1 MTTAP
6 RALLATALLAIP
18 LAAGRLAADDRL
30 PRAVVVSG
38 DGDIASEGGDTV
50 VVPAPRVR
58 IHRLDR
64 RSRLGISLV
73 DITPELRS
81 HFGAPKD
88 AGVLVGSVEKDSPAA
103 KAGIEVGD
111 VVTSVDGEKCESSG
125 EIGRAIRG
133 KSAGETV
140 SLEVVRKGSSKK
152 LTAKVEERP
161 AGDREAELHGAL
173 GRDFGLD
180 LSREIQR
187 GLREARPEVWDFEFT
202 PKREWKQL
210 EEKIQGLER
219 RIQELEGGGKK
230 TP

>member
-1 MTTAP
+1 MSNAS
-6 RALLATALLAIP
+6 RALLAAALLATP
-18 LAAGRLAADDRL
+18 LATGRLAAEDRL

-38 DGDIASEGGDTV
+38 GADIASTDGDAV
-50 VVPAPRVR
+50 VVQAPRVR
-58 IHRLDR
+58 VHRFDR

-103 KAGIEVGD
+103 RAGIEVGD
-111 VVTSVDGEKCESSG
+111 IVTTVDGEKCESSG

-140 SLEVVRKGSSKK
+140 SLEVIRKGSAKK

-161 AGDREAELHGAL
+161 AGERETELHGAL
-173 GRDFGLD
+173 GRDFSRD

-187 GLREARPEVWDFEFT
+187 GLREAGPEVWDFDFK
-202 PKREWKQL
+202 PRREWKQL

-219 RIQELEGGGKK
+219 RIQELEGGAKK